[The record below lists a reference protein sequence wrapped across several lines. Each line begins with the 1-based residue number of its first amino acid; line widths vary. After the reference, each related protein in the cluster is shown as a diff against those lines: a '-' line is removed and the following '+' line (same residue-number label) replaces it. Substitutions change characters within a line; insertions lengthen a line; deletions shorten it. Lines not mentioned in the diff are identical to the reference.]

1 MRDSYVEFINAG
13 CISKEQFFEFGLS
26 KTIYPSHD
34 KAKKELTDFPRTSK
48 TPYTALLKHFFITL
62 K

>member
-34 KAKKELTDFPRTSK
+34 KAKKRINRLP
-48 TPYTALLKHFFITL
+48 
-62 K
+62 